1 VVTSEHRMGTVWT
14 VCGRTCVVRTVLL
27 VAALVAGLAAGGF
40 STSTPWPAI
49 APHHIA
55 PGGALDIPC
64 VHLVGLPRACYRDG
78 TARKQADSLS
88 AERQRHRLPRCG
100 SRVELWTLEVQF
112 GHGAVPGAVGHGPGG
127 LNGAAGRPME
137 WFGIP
142 FHFCFNS
149 THATAPLHFTDDA
162 MIRNLFI

>member
-1 VVTSEHRMGTVWT
+1 MVTSEHRMGTVWT

-78 TARKQADSLS
+78 TAKAS
-88 AERQRHRLPRCG
+88 RQPKRGETETQPPT
-100 SRVELWTLEVQF
+100 LWVQ
-112 GHGAVPGAVGHGPGG
+112 G
-127 LNGAAGRPME
+127 
-137 WFGIP
+137 
-142 FHFCFNS
+142 
-149 THATAPLHFTDDA
+149 
-162 MIRNLFI
+162 